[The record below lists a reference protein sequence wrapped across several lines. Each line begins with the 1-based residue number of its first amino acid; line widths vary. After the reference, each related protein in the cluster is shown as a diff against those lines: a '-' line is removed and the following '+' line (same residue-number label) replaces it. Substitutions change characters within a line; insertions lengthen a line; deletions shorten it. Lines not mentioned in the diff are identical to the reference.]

1 MDKIQRQQ
9 WVLNLK
15 VIEKMIMEYEELKSI
30 PNVNACV
37 ILAYQYVVIPNTKDE
52 HEESLGI

>member
-15 VIEKMIMEYEELKSI
+15 VIEKMIAEYEELKSI
-30 PNVNACV
+30 PNINPCV
-37 ILAYQYVVIPNTKDE
+37 ILAYQYVVIENTKDE